1 MTVEFVRPGSAD
13 RWLEKTRPE
22 STLGEEM
29 ASLLQAG
36 EVNPSWWKSPAR
48 DRFALFRLYVNSS
61 VPERLK
67 AS

>member
-1 MTVEFVRPGSAD
+1 MTMEFVRPAGAD

-36 EVNPSWWKSPAR
+36 EVNPSWWKSPSR
-48 DRFALFRLYVNSS
+48 EWFALFRLC
-61 VPERLK
+61 K
-67 AS
+67 AGRAGEA